1 MDQIGDRL
9 VWYYVPFT
17 DFEIPMNGVNILT
30 LVNAL
35 IVMGGLFVFCR
46 YAVHNI
52 ALVPGRAQYVLEQFV
67 AMFDNLVSSSLE
79 LETREQNR
87 TYLPLILV
95 LFMYLIP
102 ANCMSFLPT
111 NFFQE
116 PTADINT
123 TLGLGLLGMTVAVFS
138 GIRAKGAVGYVAE
151 MMGPLFTQEDAKGFA
166 WILGKLSALY
176 FFPLNVV
183 GEMAKVVSIS
193 FRIFGN
199 IIGSGIIIIV
209 ISTLIYSFSPM
220 LIGMNLFFIFFIGIV
235 HAFVFAMLT
244 LTYIAVAIK

>member
-17 DFEIPMNGVNILT
+17 DIEIPMNGVNIIT
-30 LVNAL
+30 LFNAL
-35 IVMGGLFVFCR
+35 LVMGVLFLLCKR
-46 YAVHNI
+46 AVSNL
-52 ALVPGRAQYVLEQFV
+52 AVVPGRGQFVVEQFV
-67 AMFDNLVSSSLE
+67 GMFDNLVESSLE
-79 LETREQNR
+79 LDTRAENR
-87 TYLPLILV
+87 KFLPLILF
-95 LFMYLIP
+95 LFMYLIL
-102 ANCMSFLPT
+102 ANVMSFLPT
-111 NFFQE
+111 SLFEE

-123 TLGLGLLGMTVAVFS
+123 TLGLGLLGMSVAVYS
-138 GIRAKGAVGYVAE
+138 GMRTKGVFTYIAE
-151 MMGPLFTQEDAKGFA
+151 MMGPLFTQEDATGFA
-166 WILGKLSALY
+166 WVLGKLSALY
-176 FFPLNVV
+176 FFPLNIV

-209 ISTLIYSFSPM
+209 ISTLIYSFSP
-220 LIGMNLFFIFFIGIV
+220 LLVGMNLFFIFFIGIV

>member
-9 VWYYVPFT
+9 VWYYIPFT
-17 DFEIPMNGVNILT
+17 DVEIPMNGVNIIT
-30 LVNAL
+30 LFNAL
-35 IVMGGLFVFCR
+35 LVMIVLFALCKH
-46 YAVHNI
+46 AVSNI
-52 ALVPGRAQYVLEQFV
+52 AAVPGRGQFIVEQFV
-67 AMFDNLVSSSLE
+67 GMFDNLVESSLE
-79 LETREQNR
+79 LETRAKNR
-87 TYLPLILV
+87 KFLPLILF
-95 LFMYLIP
+95 LFMYLIL
-102 ANCMSFLPT
+102 ANVMSFLPT
-111 NFFQE
+111 GLFEE

-123 TLGLGLLGMTVAVFS
+123 TLGLGLLGMTVAVYS
-138 GIRAKGAVGYVAE
+138 GMRAKGAFTYIAE
-151 MMGPLFTQEDAKGFA
+151 MMGPLFTQEDATGFA
-166 WILGKLSALY
+166 WVLGKLSALY

-209 ISTLIYSFSPM
+209 ISTLIYSFSP
-220 LIGMNLFFIFFIGIV
+220 LLVGMNLFFIFFIGIV